1 MITNWPNNQDFWV
14 FLPILRLTL
23 SNSCRRYRSPAV
35 QESGIRI
42 PSSSFPRPTQKWT
55 TWHNITV
62 YYAVNKQPCV
72 HLFLE
77 INSNMAIGSLI
88 VDFPQVARQRQHSSL
103 RSSIISEDGIV
114 AGSGTS
120 DEIVEVEEPRPMI
133 RPKVVKSVSFSPTS
147 KMTLFPC
154 KSKAELKSTWYSE
167 EEKTQFKRL
176 VPLKAAKV
184 TRMLDEAPEHLT
196 EADMCETV
204 GMETYLNPRLC
215 RFVRLQRQR
224 HAQTLVYAQGQC
236 DPALLARVSEQSSLR
251 SREQAHQRALNQLRL
266 GHD

>member
-1 MITNWPNNQDFWV
+1 M
-14 FLPILRLTL
+14 
-23 SNSCRRYRSPAV
+23 
-35 QESGIRI
+35 
-42 PSSSFPRPTQKWT
+42 
-55 TWHNITV
+55 
-62 YYAVNKQPCV
+62 
-72 HLFLE
+72 
-77 INSNMAIGSLI
+77 
-88 VDFPQVARQRQHSSL
+88 
-103 RSSIISEDGIV
+103 V

-184 TRMLDEAPEHLT
+184 TRMLDETPDHLVT
-196 EADMCETV
+196 EEDMCETV
-204 GMETYLNPRLC
+204 GMENYLNPRLC
-215 RFVRLQRQR
+215 QIVRLQRKR

-251 SREQAHQRALNQLRL
+251 SREQALQRASNQL
-266 GHD
+266 